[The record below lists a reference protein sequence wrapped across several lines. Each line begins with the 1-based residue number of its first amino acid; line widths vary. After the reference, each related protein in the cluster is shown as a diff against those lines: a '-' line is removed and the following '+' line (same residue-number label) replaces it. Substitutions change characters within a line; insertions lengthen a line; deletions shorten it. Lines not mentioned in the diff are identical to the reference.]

1 MKYLLSSLFVL
12 FFAVTLYG
20 QDAVSDARQR
30 AKDEK
35 ALQDY
40 FTKNDIHPIKASG
53 LYYVIT
59 REGAGRQILAGEQVV
74 INYTGRYLDGKVFD
88 SNTDTAFGKVM
99 PLLVEIGAKKVIR
112 GWDKGI
118 TKLKKGSVATLYIPS
133 GMAYGPDGN
142 ETVPPNAILIFDVE
156 ILNVT
161 R

>member
-1 MKYLLSSLFVL
+1 MRYIFSALFVL
-12 FFAVTLYG
+12 LFATSLFG
-20 QDAVSDARQR
+20 QDAVSDSKQR
-30 AKDEK
+30 AKDEQL
-35 ALQDY
+35 LQEY
-40 FTKNDIHPIKASG
+40 FAKNNIHPVKSSG
-53 LYYVIT
+53 LYYVIIK
-59 REGAGRQILAGEQVV
+59 EGVGRQILAGEKVV
-74 INYTGRYLDGKVFD
+74 INYTGRYLDGRVFD

-99 PLLVEIGAKKVIR
+99 PMLVEIGARKVIR

-142 ETVPPNAILIFDVE
+142 ETVPPNTVLIFDVE